1 MSAQHPN
8 AHWVV
13 WMSLL
18 VAAVLS
24 IIPLPAWLS
33 VARPAWVVMV
43 VMYWILALP
52 NRFGLFFAFIV
63 GLCLDVFLGVI
74 FGLHSLSLT
83 VVAFLMLSLHRRLR
97 MFPWWQQA
105 FIVFV
110 IISFYQLLNIW
121 IKTAAGLSMPSLWYL
136 LPALTS
142 AALWPWIFSILR
154 FLRRYFRVV

>member
-1 MSAQHPN
+1 MSAQHSN

-33 VARPAWVVMV
+33 VARPAWVAMV

>member
-1 MSAQHPN
+1 MSVQHPN

-24 IIPLPAWLS
+24 ILPLPAWLS
-33 VARPAWVVMV
+33 VARPAWVPMV

-52 NRFGLFFAFIV
+52 NRFGLVFAFIV
-63 GLCLDVFLGVI
+63 GLLLDVFLGVL
-74 FGLHSLSLT
+74 FGLNALGLT
-83 VVAFLMLSLHRRLR
+83 LVAFVMLSLHRRLR

-110 IISFYQLLNIW
+110 IISCYQLLGLW
-121 IKTAAGLSMPSLWYL
+121 VKSAAGFSMPSLWYL

-142 AALWPWIFSILR
+142 AAFWPWVLSILR